1 MRGDAAAAS
10 APVGQCKG
18 ERARGL
24 AAIMSLVDFI
34 QWLAFAV
41 GTVGTLL
48 WACRGPWSKYAA
60 AFWIAASLLW
70 IWFDRLSGLAG
81 PAARDLVS
89 IFITLWGAWR
99 WLPGRR
105 VAVRKPTGIAAIDRL
120 FMQRKT
126 P

>member
-1 MRGDAAAAS
+1 MRGDAAATS
-10 APVGQCKG
+10 APVRRCRG
-18 ERARGL
+18 ERAEGL

-41 GTVGTLL
+41 GTVGALL
-48 WACRGPWSKYAA
+48 WAHNGPWSKYAA
-60 AFWIAASLLW
+60 AFWIIASLLW

-89 IFITLWGAWR
+89 IFITLWGVWR
-99 WLPGRR
+99 WLPSRR
-105 VAVRKPTGIAAIDRL
+105 IAARKPPGIATIDRF